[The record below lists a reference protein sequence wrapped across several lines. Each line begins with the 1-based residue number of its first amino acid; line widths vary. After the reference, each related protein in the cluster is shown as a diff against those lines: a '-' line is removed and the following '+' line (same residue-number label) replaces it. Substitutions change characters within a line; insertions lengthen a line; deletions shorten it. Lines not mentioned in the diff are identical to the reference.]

1 MRDGGRRRQGG
12 ISDAY
17 IAVAAALKSRSELTQ
32 RIESCNCTTPV
43 TWDGEAGGFESA
55 QVTDPNAV
63 FAQGGAQA
71 NAANGTASGV
81 PSRRG
86 RGLFRTP
93 PIYDLSLVDLTVGN
107 DAAWGVDVLH
117 GDLVGH
123 WHHQVT
129 FGRRNPIA
137 AHDNNNLVMNAGERA
152 G

>member
-1 MRDGGRRRQGG
+1 MRKEVVR
-12 ISDAY
+12 
-17 IAVAAALKSRSELTQ
+17 
-32 RIESCNCTTPV
+32 
-43 TWDGEAGGFESA
+43 AGGSIVFGLIASLAACQSGGTSSKSA

>member
-1 MRDGGRRRQGG
+1 MRKEVVR
-12 ISDAY
+12 
-17 IAVAAALKSRSELTQ
+17 T
-32 RIESCNCTTPV
+32 
-43 TWDGEAGGFESA
+43 AGGLIVFGLITSLAACQSGGSSSKSA
-55 QVTDPNAV
+55 QMTDPNAV